1 MILIIFRKYNKDYPD
16 LLNENINKLVKINQ
30 IESTNFHEIVKRSK
44 KFLLSLKMINI
55 KKNKRI
61 DRNIEI
67 IILLSK
73 ENIKIINLIFIQMNQ
88 HNYHTGSD
96 ENKNLKKKL

>member
-30 IESTNFHEIVKRSK
+30 IESTNFHEIVKGSK

-67 IILLSK
+67 II
-73 ENIKIINLIFIQMNQ
+73 
-88 HNYHTGSD
+88 
-96 ENKNLKKKL
+96 